1 MANPLGGQKDNI
13 SREGMNIYVKQKEI
27 AITVGIGS
35 KLFEIWMWLWDVIPA
50 IICFAAK
57 TPIYIPVI
65 VLVVGALPG
74 IIFQVKK
81 VKAKNAL
88 DTQMQKIQ
96 HDASLVGNY
105 YQKKLAIIQ
114 DLVKIVDKSI
124 DFDKSTYE
132 TIAAYRGGSTPQSGA
147 QLNEYAQNVDK
158 LSRNINI
165 ALENYPNLESH
176 RHIEDLMQQVK
187 YLNSEIVAAREVY
200 NDSVYMWNRMV
211 YRWPTM
217 MIVAAKNGYT
227 TMIPFTADADVIE
240 RASGS
245 VL

>member
-1 MANPLGGQKDNI
+1 
-13 SREGMNIYVKQKEI
+13 
-27 AITVGIGS
+27 
-35 KLFEIWMWLWDVIPA
+35 
-50 IICFAAK
+50 
-57 TPIYIPVI
+57 
-65 VLVVGALPG
+65 
-74 IIFQVKK
+74 
-81 VKAKNAL
+81 
-88 DTQMQKIQ
+88 MQKIQ

>member
-1 MANPLGGQKDNI
+1 M
-13 SREGMNIYVKQKEI
+13 
-27 AITVGIGS
+27 
-35 KLFEIWMWLWDVIPA
+35 
-50 IICFAAK
+50 
-57 TPIYIPVI
+57 
-65 VLVVGALPG
+65 
-74 IIFQVKK
+74 
-81 VKAKNAL
+81 
-88 DTQMQKIQ
+88 
-96 HDASLVGNY
+96 
-105 YQKKLAIIQ
+105 
-114 DLVKIVDKSI
+114 
-124 DFDKSTYE
+124 
-132 TIAAYRGGSTPQSGA
+132 
-147 QLNEYAQNVDK
+147 
-158 LSRNINI
+158 
-165 ALENYPNLESH
+165 ENYPNLESH